1 MEKTGRIRT
10 TFNGLNYSA
19 TWKVV
24 GPIVEVTSALGFA
37 SAKLG
42 GLATAPATV
51 AVEKLREM
59 AREASKPPKVA
70 VDRKRFNI
78 SDA

>member
-1 MEKTGRIRT
+1 VEKTGRIRT
-10 TFNGLNYSA
+10 NFNGLNYSA
-19 TWKVV
+19 TWRVV
-24 GPIVEVTSALGFA
+24 GAVVEVTSTLRSAN
-37 SAKLG
+37 AKLG

-59 AREASKPPKVA
+59 AREASKPAKVA

-78 SDA
+78 NDA